1 MHTDRA
7 LLVKGFQRLLI
18 SLPCMIAGPLVLS
31 QAFKNTTH
39 QWFWPVLVLGL
50 SLAIAAIVLGF
61 VGVKTVVDAF
71 FGKKK

>member
-1 MHTDRA
+1 M
-7 LLVKGFQRLLI
+7 V
-18 SLPCMIAGPLVLS
+18 AGPLVLS

>member
-18 SLPCMIAGPLVLS
+18 SLPCMVAGPLVLS

-39 QWFWPVLVLGL
+39 QWFWPVLVLGYL
-50 SLAIAAIVLGF
+50 WLLLQ
-61 VGVKTVVDAF
+61 
-71 FGKKK
+71 